1 MKTHIVRTAC
11 TLDCPDACTLDV
23 TVTDGIITD
32 IDAASTGEGNP
43 FTAGFIC
50 RKVQMSTKRIY
61 SPERI
66 MTPLIRT
73 GKKGEGEFR
82 SASWDEAL
90 NLVATRIETSIKDH
104 GVNSI
109 APYLYNSSSGI
120 VEGNGSTLELF
131 ARLGSPEIEH
141 TICAFTYGR
150 AWQLVFPGLS
160 SADPQSIPQAKLLII
175 WGANSIASNSHLP
188 PLVNE
193 CKANGGTVIVVDPRV
208 TGIADRADLHVPLLP
223 GTDAVFA
230 MAIAAE
236 LERRGKLN
244 STFIRDH
251 VSGSEE
257 FLAVCREWTLDDAAD
272 ECGID
277 VSILRQ
283 CVDLIGATTPAML
296 RMGWGVE
303 RNING
308 GSSMLAIFSLWAIAG
323 HFGVEG
329 SGVLGS
335 TSRVS
340 SAQIDAL
347 LPDVVGNRS
356 VVNMNHVGR
365 WLNSDDAPTVL
376 FIQGANPAVTA
387 NDQQRMLLGLA
398 NESVFTVVHEQVM
411 TDTAR
416 FADVVLPATTQF
428 EVDDVA
434 GSYGSFVLQRVNMAI
449 PPIGE
454 SRSNDWVGRELA
466 TRLGIHISTPR
477 IENIDIAQ
485 TTVLLT
491 PVNSVQ
497 FRDMFPA
504 GLKAQLF
511 SPDSELPL
519 PSPMTGRGSTGLY
532 LRLLTSATARTV
544 NSMFAEY
551 DPPTA
556 AVSVH
561 PIDATERG
569 LTDGDTV
576 VVSNSL
582 GTVTLPVSFDARM
595 RVGVC
600 EIPKGLWM
608 RHVANGMVSN
618 ALISDGV
625 NDLGGGA
632 CFNEALVLIEK
643 ATFNE

>member
-1 MKTHIVRTAC
+1 V
-11 TLDCPDACTLDV
+11 
-23 TVTDGIITD
+23 ITD
-32 IDAASTGEGNP
+32 IDAAIGDDVNP
-43 FTAGFIC
+43 ITSGFIC

-61 SPERI
+61 SAERI
-66 MTPLIRT
+66 ATPLIRT
-73 GKKGEGEFR
+73 GNKGSGEFR
-82 SASWDEAL
+82 PATWDEAL
-90 NLVATRIETSIKDH
+90 DLIASRIATGIAAR

-120 VEGNGSTLELF
+120 IEGSGSTLELF
-131 ARLGSPEIEH
+131 ARLGAPEIEH

-150 AWQLVFPGLS
+150 AWNQVFPGLS
-160 SADPQSIPQAKLLII
+160 SADPLSIPKSKLLII
-175 WGANSIASNSHLP
+175 WGANSTASNSHLP

-193 CKANGGTVIVVDPRV
+193 CKANGGTVIVIDPRV
-208 TGIADRADLHVPLLP
+208 TGIADRADLHVALLP

-236 LERRGKLN
+236 LERTDRLN
-244 STFIRDH
+244 SAFIRDH

-257 FLAVCREWTLDDAAD
+257 FLSACRGWTLDDAAD

-277 VSILRQ
+277 ASVLRQ
-283 CVDLIGATTPAML
+283 CVDLIGASGPAML

-303 RNING
+303 RNVNG
-308 GSSMLAIFSLWAIAG
+308 GSSMLAIFSMWAVAG

-335 TSRVS
+335 TSRS
-340 SAQIDAL
+340 TTARIDAL
-347 LPDVVGNRS
+347 LPDVHGVRAA
-356 VVNMNHVGR
+356 VNMNHVGR
-365 WLNSDDAPTVL
+365 WLNSDEPPSVL
-376 FIQGANPAVTA
+376 LIQGANPAVTA
-387 NDQQRMLLGLA
+387 NDQQVMLSGLA
-398 NESVFTVVHEQVM
+398 NEAVFTVVHDQVM

-428 EVDDVA
+428 EVNDIA
-434 GSYGSFVLQRVNMAI
+434 GSYGSFVLQRVNKVI
-449 PPIGE
+449 EPVGE
-454 SRSNDWVGRELA
+454 SRSNDWLGRELA
-466 TRLGIHISTPR
+466 ARLDVQISTPKAED
-477 IENIDIAQ
+477 IEVRQNH
-485 TTVLLT
+485 VVLT
-491 PVNSVQ
+491 PQNSVQ
-497 FRDMFPA
+497 FRDAFPD

-519 PSPMTGRGSTGLY
+519 PSPMIGRGSTGFF

-551 DPPTA
+551 DPPLA

-561 PIDATERG
+561 PIDATERN
-569 LTDGDTV
+569 LTDGDMV

-582 GTVTLPVSFDARM
+582 GTVTLPISVDARM

-643 ATFNE
+643 VASNE

>member
-1 MKTHIVRTAC
+1 MKSNVIRTVC

-23 TVTDGIITD
+23 TVTDGVITD
-32 IDAASTGEGNP
+32 IDAAKDGDINP

-66 MTPLIRT
+66 ATPLIRT
-73 GKKGEGEFR
+73 GTKGDGEFR
-82 SASWDEAL
+82 TASWDEAL
-90 NLVATRIETSIKDH
+90 GLITAQIKEGIAAR

-120 VEGNGSTLELF
+120 IEGSGSTVELF
-131 ARLGSPEIEH
+131 ARLGAPEIEH

-150 AWQLVFPGLS
+150 AWQQVFPGLS
-160 SADPQSIPQAKLLII
+160 SADPQSIPKAKLLII
-175 WGANSIASNSHLP
+175 WGANSTASNSHLP

-244 STFIRDH
+244 STFIRNH

-257 FLAVCREWTLDDAAD
+257 FLAVSREWTLDDAAD
-272 ECGID
+272 ECGVD
-277 VSILRQ
+277 VSVFNE
-283 CVDLIGATTPAML
+283 CVDLISTSSPAIL

-303 RNING
+303 RNVNG
-308 GSSMLAIFSLWAIAG
+308 GSSMLAIFSMWAVAG
-323 HFGVEG
+323 HFGIEG
-329 SGVLGS
+329 SGILGS

-340 SAQIDAL
+340 SARIDAL
-347 LPDVVGNRS
+347 LPEIQDARS

-365 WLNSDDAPTVL
+365 WLNSDDAPSVL
-376 FIQGANPAVTA
+376 LIQGANPAVTA
-387 NDQQRMLLGLA
+387 NDQQLMLSGLA
-398 NESVFTVVHEQVM
+398 NEAVFTVVHDQVM

-416 FADVVLPATTQF
+416 YADVVLPATTQF
-428 EVDDVA
+428 EVDDFA
-434 GSYGSFVLQRVNMAI
+434 GSYGSFALQRVNKVI
-449 PPIGE
+449 DPVGE
-454 SRSNDWVGRELA
+454 SRSNDWLGRELA
-466 TRLGIHISTPR
+466 ARLGVQI
-477 IENIDIAQ
+477 
-485 TTVLLT
+485 TTVRAEDIDVAQNTVILN
-491 PVNSVQ
+491 PQNSVQ
-497 FRDMFPA
+497 FRDVFPN

-511 SPDSELPL
+511 SPESELPL
-519 PSPMTGRGSTGLY
+519 PSPMTGRGSTGLF

-569 LTDGDTV
+569 LKDGDTV

-582 GTVTLPVSFDARM
+582 GAVTLPVSIDARM

-643 ATFNE
+643 AASQ

>member
-1 MKTHIVRTAC
+1 MSINVVRTAC

-23 TVTDGIITD
+23 TVTDGVITD
-32 IDAASTGEGNP
+32 IDAAKDGDVNP
-43 FTAGFIC
+43 FTTGFIC

-66 MTPLIRT
+66 TTPLIRT
-73 GKKGEGEFR
+73 GEKGVGEFR
-82 SASWDEAL
+82 TATWDEAL
-90 NLVATRIETSIKDH
+90 DLIASRITGGITAR

-120 VEGNGSTLELF
+120 LEGNGSTLELF
-131 ARLGSPEIEH
+131 ARLGAPEIEH

-150 AWQLVFPGLS
+150 AWEQVFPGLS
-160 SADPQSIPQAKLLII
+160 SANPQSIPKAKLLIV
-175 WGANSIASNSHLP
+175 WGANSTASNSHLP
-188 PLVNE
+188 PLINE
-193 CKANGGTVIVVDPRV
+193 CKANGGTVVVIDPRV

-257 FLAVCREWTLDDAAD
+257 FLTVCRGWTLDDAAD

-277 VSILRQ
+277 VSLFTE
-283 CVDLIGATTPAML
+283 CVDLISSSTPAML

-308 GSSMLAIFSLWAIAG
+308 GSSMLAIFSMWALTG
-323 HFGVEG
+323 HFTVEG

-335 TSRVS
+335 TSRAS
-340 SAQIDAL
+340 SAYVDAL
-347 LPDVVGNRS
+347 LPEVNGSRA

-365 WLNSDDAPTVL
+365 WLNSDDAPSVL
-376 FIQGANPAVTA
+376 FVQGANPAVTA
-387 NDQQRMLLGLA
+387 NDQQRMLSGLA
-398 NESVFTVVHEQVM
+398 NEAVFTVVHDQVM
-411 TDTAR
+411 TDTAKY
-416 FADVVLPATTQF
+416 ADVVLPATTQF
-428 EVDDVA
+428 EVDDLA
-434 GSYGSFVLQRVNMAI
+434 GSYGSFVLQRVNRVI
-449 PPIGE
+449 DPVGE

-466 TRLGIHISTPR
+466 ARLGVHISTLR
-477 IENIDIAQ
+477 AADVEAMQ
-485 TTVLLT
+485 TTVVLA
-491 PVNSVQ
+491 PHNSVQ
-497 FRDMFPA
+497 FRDVFPD
-504 GLKAQLF
+504 GMKARLF

-519 PSPMTGRGSTGLY
+519 PSPMTGRGSTGLF

-556 AVSVH
+556 VVSVH
-561 PIDATERG
+561 PIDAKERG
-569 LTDGDTV
+569 LVDGDNV
-576 VVSNSL
+576 VVSNAL
-582 GTVTLPVSFDARM
+582 GQVRLPIKVDARM

-608 RHVANGMVSN
+608 RHVDGGMVSN

-643 ATFNE
+643 VVSNV

>member
-1 MKTHIVRTAC
+1 MKSHVVRTAC

-23 TVTDGIITD
+23 TVTDGVITD
-32 IDAASTGEGNP
+32 IDAAIEGDINP
-43 FTAGFIC
+43 FTSGFIC

-66 MTPLIRT
+66 ATPLIRT
-73 GKKGEGEFR
+73 GRKGDGAFR
-82 SASWDEAL
+82 AASWDEAL
-90 NLVATRIETSIKDH
+90 DLIALRIREGIAAR

-120 VEGNGSTLELF
+120 IEGSGSTLELF
-131 ARLGSPEIEH
+131 SRLGAPEIEH

-150 AWQLVFPGLS
+150 AWQQVFPGLS
-160 SADPQSIPQAKLLII
+160 SADPQSIPKAKLLII
-175 WGANSIASNSHLP
+175 WGANSTASNSHLP

-193 CKANGGTVIVVDPRV
+193 CKANGGTVIVVDPRL

-244 STFIRDH
+244 SAFIRDH

-257 FLAVCREWTLDDAAD
+257 FLAGCREWTLDDAAD

-277 VSILRQ
+277 VSVFNE
-283 CVDLIGATTPAML
+283 CVDLIGTSPPAML

-308 GSSMLAIFSLWAIAG
+308 GSSMLAIFSMWAVAG
-323 HFGVEG
+323 HFGMEG
-329 SGVLGS
+329 SGILGS

-340 SAQIDAL
+340 SARIEAL
-347 LPDVVGNRS
+347 LPEIQDARS

-365 WLNSDDAPTVL
+365 WLISDDAPSVL
-376 FIQGANPAVTA
+376 LVQGANPAVTA
-387 NDQQRMLLGLA
+387 NDQQLMLSGLA
-398 NESVFTVVHEQVM
+398 NEAVFTVVHDQVM

-416 FADVVLPATTQF
+416 YADVVLPATTQF
-428 EVDDVA
+428 EVDDFA
-434 GSYGSFVLQRVNMAI
+434 GSYGAFSLQRVNKVI
-449 PPIGE
+449 DPVGE
-454 SRSNDWVGRELA
+454 SRSNDWLGRELA
-466 TRLGIHISTPR
+466 GRLDVQITTPR
-477 IENIDIAQ
+477 AEDIEVTQN
-485 TTVLLT
+485 TVILN
-491 PVNSVQ
+491 PQNSVQ
-497 FRDMFPA
+497 FRDAFPD
-504 GLKAQLF
+504 GMKALLF

-519 PSPMTGRGSTGLY
+519 PSPMTGRGSTGLF

-569 LTDGDTV
+569 LADGEIV

-582 GTVTLPVSFDARM
+582 GAVTLPVSVDARM

-643 ATFNE
+643 AASQ

>member
-1 MKTHIVRTAC
+1 MKSHVVRTAC

-23 TVTDGIITD
+23 TVTDGVITD
-32 IDAASTGEGNP
+32 IDAAKDGDVNP
-43 FTAGFIC
+43 FTSGFIC

-66 MTPLIRT
+66 ATPLIRT
-73 GKKGEGEFR
+73 GIKGAGEFR

-90 NLVATRIETSIKDH
+90 DLVASRIKEGIAARDA
-104 GVNSI
+104 NSI

-120 VEGNGSTLELF
+120 IEGSGSTLELF
-131 ARLGSPEIEH
+131 ARLGAPEIEH

-150 AWQLVFPGLS
+150 AWQRVFPGLS
-160 SADPQSIPQAKLLII
+160 SADPQSIPKAKLLII
-175 WGANSIASNSHLP
+175 WGANSTASNSHLP

-251 VSGSEE
+251 VSGAEE

-277 VSILRQ
+277 VSVLNE
-283 CVDLIGATTPAML
+283 CVDLISTSAPAML

-308 GSSMLAIFSLWAIAG
+308 GSSMLAIFSMWAVAG
-323 HFGVEG
+323 HFGIEG
-329 SGVLGS
+329 SGILGS

-340 SAQIDAL
+340 SARIDAL
-347 LPDVVGNRS
+347 LPEIQEARS

-365 WLNSDDAPTVL
+365 WLNSDDAPSVL
-376 FIQGANPAVTA
+376 LVQGANPAVTA
-387 NDQQRMLLGLA
+387 NDQQLMLAGLA
-398 NESVFTVVHEQVM
+398 NEAVFTVVHDQVM

-428 EVDDVA
+428 EVDDFA
-434 GSYGSFVLQRVNMAI
+434 GSYGSFALQRVNKVI
-449 PPIGE
+449 DPVGE
-454 SRSNDWVGRELA
+454 SRSNDCLGRELA
-466 TRLGIHISTPR
+466 ARLEVQITTPR
-477 IENIDIAQ
+477 AEDIEVTQN
-485 TTVLLT
+485 TVILN
-491 PVNSVQ
+491 PQNSVQ
-497 FRDMFPA
+497 FRDAFPD
-504 GLKAQLF
+504 GMKALLF

-519 PSPMTGRGSTGLY
+519 PSPMTGRGSTGLF

-569 LTDGDTV
+569 LADGEIV

-582 GTVTLPVSFDARM
+582 GAVTLPVSVDARM

-643 ATFNE
+643 AASQ

>member
-1 MKTHIVRTAC
+1 MKSNVIRTVC

-23 TVTDGIITD
+23 TVTDGVITD
-32 IDAASTGEGNP
+32 IDAAKDGDINP

-66 MTPLIRT
+66 ATPLIRT
-73 GKKGEGEFR
+73 GKKGDGEFR
-82 SASWDEAL
+82 AASWDEAL
-90 NLVATRIETSIKDH
+90 DLIASRIKQGITAR
-104 GVNSI
+104 GANSI

-131 ARLGSPEIEH
+131 ARLGAPEIEH

-150 AWQLVFPGLS
+150 AWQQIFPALS
-160 SADPQSIPQAKLLII
+160 SSDPQSIPKAKLLII
-175 WGANSIASNSHLP
+175 WGANSTASNSHLP

-193 CKANGGTVIVVDPRV
+193 CKANGGTVIVVDPRL

-244 STFIRDH
+244 STFIRDR

-277 VSILRQ
+277 VSVLTE
-283 CVDLIGATTPAML
+283 CVDLISASSPAML

-303 RNING
+303 RNVNG
-308 GSSMLAIFSLWAIAG
+308 GSSMLAIFSMWAVAG

-329 SGVLGS
+329 SGILGS

-340 SAQIDAL
+340 SARIDAV
-347 LPDVVGNRS
+347 LPEVQSARS

-365 WLNSDDAPTVL
+365 WLNSEHAPSVL

-387 NDQQRMLLGLA
+387 NDQQLMLSGLA
-398 NESVFTVVHEQVM
+398 NVEVFTVVHDQVM

-416 FADVVLPATTQF
+416 YADVVLPATTQF
-428 EVDDVA
+428 EVDDFA
-434 GSYGSFVLQRVNMAI
+434 GSYGSFALQRVNKVI
-449 PPIGE
+449 EPLGE
-454 SRSNDWVGRELA
+454 SRSNDWLGRELA
-466 TRLGIHISTPR
+466 VRLDVHITTPR
-477 IENIDIAQ
+477 AEDIEVLQN
-485 TTVLLT
+485 TVILT
-491 PVNSVQ
+491 PQNSVQ
-497 FRDMFPA
+497 FRDVFPD
-504 GLKAQLF
+504 GMKAQLF

-519 PSPMTGRGSTGLY
+519 PSPVTGRGSTGLF
-532 LRLLTSATARTV
+532 LRLLTSATAKTV

-582 GTVTLPVSFDARM
+582 GAVTLPVSVDARM

-608 RHVANGMVSN
+608 RHVDNGMVSN

-643 ATFNE
+643 AASNE

>member
-1 MKTHIVRTAC
+1 MKSHVVRTAC

-23 TVTDGIITD
+23 TVTDGVITD
-32 IDAASTGEGNP
+32 IDAAKDEDINP

-61 SPERI
+61 SSERI
-66 MTPLIRT
+66 ATPLIRT
-73 GKKGEGEFR
+73 GKKGDGVFR

-90 NLVATRIETSIKDH
+90 DLIASRIKGGIAAR

-109 APYLYNSSSGI
+109 APYLYNSSSGML
-120 VEGNGSTLELF
+120 EGNGSTFELF
-131 ARLGSPEIEH
+131 ARLGAPEIEH

-150 AWQLVFPGLS
+150 AWEQVFPGLS
-160 SADPQSIPQAKLLII
+160 SADPQSIPKAKLLII
-175 WGANSIASNSHLP
+175 WGANSTTSNSHLP
-188 PLVNE
+188 PLINE
-193 CKANGGTVIVVDPRV
+193 CKANGGTVIVIDPRV

-236 LERRGKLN
+236 LERRGKLD
-244 STFIRDH
+244 SAFIRDH

-257 FLAVCREWTLDDAAD
+257 YLALCRVWTLDEAAD

-277 VSILRQ
+277 VSVFQ
-283 CVDLIGATTPAML
+283 ECVDLISTSSPAML
-296 RMGWGVE
+296 RIGWGVE
-303 RNING
+303 RNVNG
-308 GSSMLAIFSLWAIAG
+308 GSGMLAVFSLWALAG
-323 HFGVEG
+323 HFEVEG

-335 TSRVS
+335 TSRATS
-340 SAQIDAL
+340 GRINAL
-347 LPDVVGNRS
+347 LPVVPVAR
-356 VVNMNHVGR
+356 VAVNMNHVGR

-387 NDQQRMLLGLA
+387 NDQQRMLSGLA
-398 NESVFTVVHEQVM
+398 NAEVFTVVHDQVM
-411 TDTAR
+411 TDTAKY
-416 FADVVLPATTQF
+416 ADVVLPATTQF
-428 EVDDVA
+428 EIDDIA
-434 GSYGSFVLQRVNMAI
+434 ASYGSFSLQRVNKVI
-449 PPIGE
+449 EPVGE
-454 SRSNDWVGRELA
+454 SRSNDWLGRELA
-466 TRLGIHISTPR
+466 ARLDVHIATPR
-477 IENIDIAQ
+477 AEDIEAEQNTI
-485 TTVLLT
+485 VLT
-491 PVNSVQ
+491 PQNSVQ
-497 FRDMFPA
+497 FRDVFPV
-504 GLKAQLF
+504 GMKAQLF

-569 LTDGDTV
+569 LIDGETV

-582 GTVTLPVSFDARM
+582 GAVTLPVSVDLRM

-608 RHVANGMVSN
+608 RHIVNGMVSN

-643 ATFNE
+643 VASNE

>member
-1 MKTHIVRTAC
+1 MISHVVRTAC

-23 TVTDGIITD
+23 TVTDGVITD
-32 IDAASTGEGNP
+32 IDAAKDGEINP

-61 SPERI
+61 SPDRI
-66 MTPLIRT
+66 STPLIRT
-73 GKKGEGEFR
+73 GKKGAGEFR
-82 SASWDEAL
+82 IATWDEAL
-90 NLVATRIETSIKDH
+90 GLVASRITGGIAER

-120 VEGNGSTLELF
+120 LESSGSTLELF
-131 ARLGSPEIEH
+131 ARLGAPEIEH

-150 AWQLVFPGLS
+150 AWDQVFPGLS
-160 SADPQSIPQAKLLII
+160 SADPQSIPKAKLLII
-175 WGANSIASNSHLP
+175 WGANSTASNSHLP

-251 VSGSEE
+251 VSGAEE
-257 FLAVCREWTLDDAAD
+257 FLAICREWTLDDAAD

-277 VSILRQ
+277 VSVFQ
-283 CVDLIGATTPAML
+283 ECVNLISNSSPAML

-303 RNING
+303 RNVNG
-308 GSSMLAIFSLWAIAG
+308 GSSLLAIFSMWAVTG
-323 HFGVEG
+323 HFGIEG
-329 SGVLGS
+329 SGILGS

-340 SAQIDAL
+340 SARIDAL
-347 LPDVVGNRS
+347 LPEIQDARS
-356 VVNMNHVGR
+356 VVNMNYVGR
-365 WLNSDDAPTVL
+365 WLNSDDAPSVL
-376 FIQGANPAVTA
+376 LIQGANPAVTA
-387 NDQQRMLLGLA
+387 NDQQLMLAGLV
-398 NESVFTVVHEQVM
+398 NEAVFTVVHDQVM

-416 FADVVLPATTQF
+416 YADVVLPATTQF
-428 EVDDVA
+428 EVDDFA
-434 GSYGSFVLQRVNMAI
+434 GSYGSFSLQRVNKVI
-449 PPIGE
+449 DPVGE
-454 SRSNDWVGRELA
+454 SRSNDWLGRELA
-466 TRLGIHISTPR
+466 ARLEVQITTPR
-477 IENIDIAQ
+477 AVDIEVTQNNVILNPQ
-485 TTVLLT
+485 
-491 PVNSVQ
+491 NSVQ
-497 FRDMFPA
+497 FRDVFPE
-504 GLKAQLF
+504 GKKALLF

-519 PSPMTGRGSTGLY
+519 PSPMTGRGSTGLF
-532 LRLLTSATARTV
+532 LRLLTSATAKTV

-582 GTVTLPVSFDARM
+582 GAVTLPVSVDARM

-643 ATFNE
+643 AAPNE

>member
-1 MKTHIVRTAC
+1 MSFKVVRTAC

-23 TVTDGIITD
+23 TVTDGVITD
-32 IDAASTGEGNP
+32 IDAASTDDVNP
-43 FTAGFIC
+43 ITAGFIC

-66 MTPLIRT
+66 ATPLIRT
-73 GKKGEGEFR
+73 GKKGSGEFR
-82 SASWDEAL
+82 PATWDEAL
-90 NLVATRIETSIKDH
+90 DLIASRITRGIADR

-120 VEGNGSTLELF
+120 IEGNGSTFELF
-131 ARLGSPEIEH
+131 ARLGAPEIEH

-150 AWQLVFPGLS
+150 AWDQVFPGLS
-160 SADPQSIPQAKLLII
+160 SADPLSIPKSKLLVI
-175 WGANSIASNSHLP
+175 WGANSTASNSHLP

-193 CKANGGTVIVVDPRV
+193 CKANGGTVIVIDPRV

-244 STFIRDH
+244 SAFIRDH

-257 FLAVCREWTLDDAAD
+257 FLAACREWTLDDAAD
-272 ECGID
+272 ECGVD
-277 VSILRQ
+277 VSVFHE
-283 CVDLIGATTPAML
+283 CVDLFSSSSPAML

-303 RNING
+303 RNVNG
-308 GSSMLAIFSLWAIAG
+308 GSSMLAIFSMWAVTG
-323 HFGVEG
+323 HFGTEG

-335 TSRVS
+335 TPQSTTAR
-340 SAQIDAL
+340 IDVL
-347 LPDVVGNRS
+347 LPDVHGVRAA
-356 VVNMNHVGR
+356 VNMNHVGR
-365 WLNSDDAPTVL
+365 WLNSDEPPSVL
-376 FIQGANPAVTA
+376 FVQGANPAVTA
-387 NDQQRMLLGLA
+387 NDQQRMLSGLS
-398 NESVFTVVHEQVM
+398 NEDVFTVVHDQVM

-416 FADVVLPATTQF
+416 YADVVLPATTQF
-428 EVDDVA
+428 EVDDFV
-434 GSYGSFVLQRVNMAI
+434 GSYGSFVLQRVNKVI
-449 PPIGE
+449 EPVGE
-454 SRSNDWVGRELA
+454 SRSNDWLGRELA
-466 TRLGIHISTPR
+466 TRFDVQISTPKAK
-477 IENIDIAQ
+477 DIQAAQ
-485 TTVLLT
+485 SLVVLT
-491 PVNSVQ
+491 PQNSVQ
-497 FRDMFPA
+497 FRDVFPD

-519 PSPMTGRGSTGLY
+519 PSPMTGRGSTGLF

-569 LTDGDTV
+569 LTDGETV
-576 VVSNSL
+576 TVSNSL
-582 GTVTLPVSFDARM
+582 GSVTIPVSVDSRM

-608 RHVANGMVSN
+608 RHVPNGMVSN

-643 ATFNE
+643 VVSNE

>member
-1 MKTHIVRTAC
+1 MSSQVVRTAC

-23 TVTDGIITD
+23 TVTDGVITD
-32 IDAASTGEGNP
+32 IDAAIGDDVNP
-43 FTAGFIC
+43 ITSGFIC

-61 SPERI
+61 SAERI
-66 MTPLIRT
+66 ATPLIRT
-73 GKKGEGEFR
+73 GNKGSGEFR
-82 SASWDEAL
+82 PATWDEAL
-90 NLVATRIETSIKDH
+90 DLIASRIATGISDR

-120 VEGNGSTLELF
+120 IEGSGSTLELF
-131 ARLGSPEIEH
+131 ARLGAPEIEH

-150 AWQLVFPGLS
+150 AWNQVFPGLS
-160 SADPQSIPQAKLLII
+160 SADPLSIPKSKLLII
-175 WGANSIASNSHLP
+175 WGANSTASNSHLP

-193 CKANGGTVIVVDPRV
+193 CKANGGTVIVIDPRV
-208 TGIADRADLHVPLLP
+208 TGIADRADLHVALLP

-236 LERRGKLN
+236 LERTDRLN
-244 STFIRDH
+244 SAFIRDH

-257 FLAVCREWTLDDAAD
+257 FLSACRGWTLDDAAD

-277 VSILRQ
+277 ASVLRQ
-283 CVDLIGATTPAML
+283 CVDLIGASGPAML

-303 RNING
+303 RNVNG
-308 GSSMLAIFSLWAIAG
+308 GSSMLAIFSMWAVAG

-335 TSRVS
+335 TSRS
-340 SAQIDAL
+340 TTARIDAL
-347 LPDVVGNRS
+347 LPDVHGVRAA
-356 VVNMNHVGR
+356 VNMNHVGR
-365 WLNSDDAPTVL
+365 WLNSDEPPSVL
-376 FIQGANPAVTA
+376 LIQGANPAVTA
-387 NDQQRMLLGLA
+387 NDQQVMLSGLA
-398 NESVFTVVHEQVM
+398 NEAVFTVVHDQVM

-428 EVDDVA
+428 EVNDIA
-434 GSYGSFVLQRVNMAI
+434 GSYGSFVLQRVNKVI
-449 PPIGE
+449 EPVGE
-454 SRSNDWVGRELA
+454 SRSNDWLGRELA
-466 TRLGIHISTPR
+466 ARLDVQISTPKAED
-477 IENIDIAQ
+477 IEVRQNH
-485 TTVLLT
+485 VVLT
-491 PVNSVQ
+491 PQNSVQ
-497 FRDMFPA
+497 FRDAFPD

-519 PSPMTGRGSTGLY
+519 PSPMIGRGSTGFF

-551 DPPTA
+551 DPPLA

-561 PIDATERG
+561 PIDATERN
-569 LTDGDTV
+569 LTDGDMV

-582 GTVTLPVSFDARM
+582 GTVTLPISVDARM

-608 RHVANGMVSN
+608 RHVPNGMVSN

-643 ATFNE
+643 AATNE

>member
-1 MKTHIVRTAC
+1 MKSQVVRTAC

-23 TVTDGIITD
+23 TVTDGVITD
-32 IDAASTGEGNP
+32 IDAAKDGDINP
-43 FTAGFIC
+43 LTAGFIC

-66 MTPLIRT
+66 ATPLIRT
-73 GKKGEGEFR
+73 GIKGAGEFR

-90 NLVATRIETSIKDH
+90 DLVASRIKEGIAVR
-104 GVNSI
+104 GANSI

-120 VEGNGSTLELF
+120 IEGSGSTLELF
-131 ARLGSPEIEH
+131 ARLGAPEIEH

-150 AWQLVFPGLS
+150 AWQQVFPGLS
-160 SADPQSIPQAKLLII
+160 SADPQSIPKAKLLII
-175 WGANSIASNSHLP
+175 WGANSTASNSHLP

-251 VSGSEE
+251 VSGAEE

-277 VSILRQ
+277 VSVLNE
-283 CVDLIGATTPAML
+283 CVDLISTSAPAML

-308 GSSMLAIFSLWAIAG
+308 GSSMLAIFSMWAVAG
-323 HFGVEG
+323 HFGIVG
-329 SGVLGS
+329 SGILGS

-340 SAQIDAL
+340 SARIDAL
-347 LPDVVGNRS
+347 LPEIQEARS

-365 WLNSDDAPTVL
+365 WLISDNAPSVL
-376 FIQGANPAVTA
+376 LVQGANPAVTA
-387 NDQQRMLLGLA
+387 NDQQLMLAGLA
-398 NESVFTVVHEQVM
+398 NEAVFTVVHDQVM

-428 EVDDVA
+428 EVDDFA
-434 GSYGSFVLQRVNMAI
+434 GSYGAFSLQRVNKVI
-449 PPIGE
+449 DPVGE
-454 SRSNDWVGRELA
+454 SRSNDWLGREIA
-466 TRLGIHISTPR
+466 ARLEVQITTPR
-477 IENIDIAQ
+477 AEDIEETQN
-485 TTVLLT
+485 TVILN
-491 PVNSVQ
+491 PQNSVQ
-497 FRDMFPA
+497 FRDAFPD
-504 GLKAQLF
+504 GMKAQLF
-511 SPDSELPL
+511 SPESELAL
-519 PSPMTGRGSTGLY
+519 PSPMTGRGSTGLF
-532 LRLLTSATARTV
+532 LRLLTSATAKTV

-569 LTDGDTV
+569 LADGDIV

-582 GTVTLPVSFDARM
+582 GAVTLPVSVDARM

-643 ATFNE
+643 AASQ

>member
-1 MKTHIVRTAC
+1 MNSHVVRTAC
-11 TLDCPDACTLDV
+11 TLDCPDGCTLDV
-23 TVTDGIITD
+23 TVTDGVITD
-32 IDAASTGEGNP
+32 IDAANDGDINP
-43 FTAGFIC
+43 FTSGFIC
-50 RKVQMSTKRIY
+50 RKVQMSTKRIH
-61 SPERI
+61 SPDRI
-66 MTPLIRT
+66 STPLIRT
-73 GKKGEGEFR
+73 GKKGAGEFR
-82 SASWDEAL
+82 TATWDEAL
-90 NLVATRIETSIKDH
+90 DLIASRIKDGIVER

-120 VEGNGSTLELF
+120 VESSGSTLELF
-131 ARLGSPEIEH
+131 ARLGAPEIEH
-141 TICAFTYGR
+141 TICAYTYGR
-150 AWQLVFPGLS
+150 AWQQVFPGLS
-160 SADPQSIPQAKLLII
+160 SADPHSIPKAKLLII
-175 WGANSIASNSHLP
+175 WGANSTASNSHLP

-193 CKANGGTVIVVDPRV
+193 CKANGGTVIIIDPRV

-230 MAIAAE
+230 MAIAAD

-244 STFIRDH
+244 SAFIRNH

-272 ECGID
+272 ECGVD
-277 VSILRQ
+277 VAVFQ
-283 CVDLIGATTPAML
+283 ECVDLISDSSPAML

-303 RNING
+303 RNANG
-308 GSSMLAIFSLWAIAG
+308 GSSMLAVFSMWAVAG
-323 HFGVEG
+323 HFGIEG
-329 SGVLGS
+329 SGILGS
-335 TSRVS
+335 TSRIS
-340 SAQIDAL
+340 SARIDAL
-347 LPDVVGNRS
+347 MPEVQVARS

-365 WLNSDDAPTVL
+365 WLNSDDAPSVL
-376 FIQGANPAVTA
+376 IVQGANPAVTA
-387 NDQQRMLLGLA
+387 NNQQLMLSGLA
-398 NESVFTVVHEQVM
+398 NEDVFTVVHDQVM

-416 FADVVLPATTQF
+416 YADVVLPATTQF
-428 EVDDVA
+428 EVDDFA
-434 GSYGSFVLQRVNMAI
+434 GSYGSFSLQRVNKVI
-449 PPIGE
+449 DPVGE
-454 SRSNDWVGRELA
+454 SRSNDWLGRELA
-466 TRLGIHISTPR
+466 ARLGVVISTPR
-477 IENIDIAQ
+477 AVDIEVAQ
-485 TTVLLT
+485 DTVILN
-491 PVNSVQ
+491 PQNSVQ
-497 FRDMFPA
+497 FRDAFPI

-519 PSPMTGRGSTGLY
+519 PSPMTGRGSTGLF

-569 LTDGDTV
+569 LTDGDLVT
-576 VVSNSL
+576 VSNSL
-582 GTVTLPVSFDARM
+582 GAVTLTVSVDARM

-643 ATFNE
+643 AASQ

>member
-1 MKTHIVRTAC
+1 M
-11 TLDCPDACTLDV
+11 
-23 TVTDGIITD
+23 
-32 IDAASTGEGNP
+32 
-43 FTAGFIC
+43 
-50 RKVQMSTKRIY
+50 
-61 SPERI
+61 
-66 MTPLIRT
+66 
-73 GKKGEGEFR
+73 
-82 SASWDEAL
+82 
-90 NLVATRIETSIKDH
+90 
-104 GVNSI
+104 
-109 APYLYNSSSGI
+109 
-120 VEGNGSTLELF
+120 ELF
-131 ARLGSPEIEH
+131 ARLGAPEIEH

-150 AWQLVFPGLS
+150 AWEQVFPGLS
-160 SADPQSIPQAKLLII
+160 SADPQSIPKAKLLII
-175 WGANSIASNSHLP
+175 WGANSTASNSHLP

-193 CKANGGTVIVVDPRV
+193 CKANGGTVIVIDPRV

-244 STFIRDH
+244 SAFIRDH

-277 VSILRQ
+277 VSVFNE
-283 CVDLIGATTPAML
+283 CADLIGASDPAML

-303 RNING
+303 RNVNG
-308 GSSMLAIFSLWAIAG
+308 GSSMLAIFSMWAVAG
-323 HFGVEG
+323 HFGIEG
-329 SGVLGS
+329 SGILGS

-340 SAQIDAL
+340 SARIEAL
-347 LPDVVGNRS
+347 LPEVQDARS

-365 WLNSDDAPTVL
+365 WLNSHDAPSVL
-376 FIQGANPAVTA
+376 LIQGANPAVTA
-387 NDQQRMLLGLA
+387 NDQQLMLSGLA
-398 NESVFTVVHEQVM
+398 NEDVFTVVHDQVM

-428 EVDDVA
+428 EVDDFA
-434 GSYGSFVLQRVNMAI
+434 GSYGSFSLQRVNKVI
-449 PPIGE
+449 DPVGE
-454 SRSNDWVGRELA
+454 SCSNDWLGRELA
-466 TRLGIHISTPR
+466 ARLGVQISTPR
-477 IENIDIAQ
+477 AVDIEVAQ
-485 TTVLLT
+485 NTVILN
-491 PVNSVQ
+491 PQNSVQ
-497 FRDMFPA
+497 FRDAFPD

-519 PSPMTGRGSTGLY
+519 PSPMTGRGSTGLF

-569 LTDGDTV
+569 LTDGDVV

-582 GTVTLPVSFDARM
+582 GTVTLPVSVDTRM

-643 ATFNE
+643 AASNE

>member
-1 MKTHIVRTAC
+1 MKSQVVRTAC
-11 TLDCPDACTLDV
+11 TLDCPDACSLDV
-23 TVTDGIITD
+23 TVTDGVITD
-32 IDAASTGEGNP
+32 IDAAKDGDINP
-43 FTAGFIC
+43 LTAGFIC

-66 MTPLIRT
+66 ATPLIRT
-73 GKKGEGEFR
+73 GIKGAGEFR

-90 NLVATRIETSIKDH
+90 DLVASRIKEGIAAR
-104 GVNSI
+104 GANSI

-120 VEGNGSTLELF
+120 IEGSGSTLELF
-131 ARLGSPEIEH
+131 ARLGAPEIEH

-150 AWQLVFPGLS
+150 AWQQVFPGLS
-160 SADPQSIPQAKLLII
+160 SADPQSIPKAKLLFI
-175 WGANSIASNSHLP
+175 WGANSTASNSHLP

-251 VSGSEE
+251 VSGAEE

-277 VSILRQ
+277 VSVLNE
-283 CVDLIGATTPAML
+283 CVDLISDSSPAML
-296 RMGWGVE
+296 RIGWGVE
-303 RNING
+303 RNVNG
-308 GSSMLAIFSLWAIAG
+308 GSSLLAIFSMWAVAG
-323 HFGVEG
+323 HFGIEG
-329 SGVLGS
+329 SGILGS

-340 SAQIDAL
+340 SARIDAL
-347 LPDVVGNRS
+347 LPEIQDARS

-365 WLNSDDAPTVL
+365 WLNSDDAPSVL
-376 FIQGANPAVTA
+376 LVQGANPAVTA
-387 NDQQRMLLGLA
+387 NDQQLMLAGLA
-398 NESVFTVVHEQVM
+398 NEAVFTVVHDQVM

-416 FADVVLPATTQF
+416 YADVVLPGTTQF
-428 EVDDVA
+428 EVDDFA
-434 GSYGSFVLQRVNMAI
+434 GSYGSFALQRVNKVI
-449 PPIGE
+449 DPVGE

-466 TRLGIHISTPR
+466 ARLEVQITTPR
-477 IENIDIAQ
+477 AEDIEVTQN
-485 TTVLLT
+485 TVILN
-491 PVNSVQ
+491 PQNSVQ
-497 FRDMFPA
+497 FRDAFPD
-504 GLKAQLF
+504 GMKAQLF
-511 SPDSELPL
+511 SPESELPL
-519 PSPMTGRGSTGLY
+519 PSPMTGRGSTGLF
-532 LRLLTSATARTV
+532 LRLLTSATAKTV

-569 LTDGDTV
+569 LADGEIV

-582 GTVTLPVSFDARM
+582 GAVTLPVSVDARM

-643 ATFNE
+643 AASQ

>member
-1 MKTHIVRTAC
+1 MTINVVRTAC

-23 TVTDGIITD
+23 TVTDGVITD
-32 IDAASTGEGNP
+32 IDAANDGDVNP

-66 MTPLIRT
+66 TTPLIRT
-73 GKKGEGEFR
+73 GTKGAGEFR
-82 SASWDEAL
+82 AASWDEAL
-90 NLVATRIETSIKDH
+90 GLIAAQIKEGIAAR

-131 ARLGSPEIEH
+131 ARLGAPEIEH

-150 AWQLVFPGLS
+150 AWQQVFPGLS
-160 SADPQSIPQAKLLII
+160 SANPQSIPKAKLLII
-175 WGANSIASNSHLP
+175 WGANSTASNSHLP

-193 CKANGGTVIVVDPRV
+193 CKANGGKVIVIDPRV
-208 TGIADRADLHVPLLP
+208 TGIADRADLHVSLLP

-236 LERRGKLN
+236 LEHRGKLN
-244 STFIRDH
+244 SAFIRKY

-257 FLAVCREWTLDDAAD
+257 YLAVCREWTLNDAAD

-277 VSILRQ
+277 VSVFNE
-283 CVDLIGATTPAML
+283 CVDLISASSPAML
-296 RMGWGVE
+296 RIGWGVE
-303 RNING
+303 RNVNG
-308 GSSMLAIFSLWAIAG
+308 GSSMLAIFSMWAVAG
-323 HFGVEG
+323 HFGIEG
-329 SGVLGS
+329 SGILAS

-340 SAQIDAL
+340 SARIDAL
-347 LPDVVGNRS
+347 LPEIQDTRS

-365 WLNSDDAPTVL
+365 WLNSDDAPSVL
-376 FIQGANPAVTA
+376 LIQGANPAVTA
-387 NDQQRMLLGLA
+387 NDQQLMLAGLA
-398 NESVFTVVHEQVM
+398 NEAVFTVVHDQVM

-416 FADVVLPATTQF
+416 YADVVLPATTQF
-428 EVDDVA
+428 EVDDFA
-434 GSYGSFVLQRVNMAI
+434 GSYGSFSLQRVNKVI
-449 PPIGE
+449 EPVGE
-454 SRSNDWVGRELA
+454 SRSNDWLGRELA
-466 TRLGIHISTPR
+466 ARLDLQITTPR
-477 IENIDIAQ
+477 VEDIEVVQNIE
-485 TTVLLT
+485 LLT
-491 PVNSVQ
+491 PQNSVQ
-497 FRDMFPA
+497 FRDAFPN
-504 GLKAQLF
+504 GMKAQLF

-519 PSPMTGRGSTGLY
+519 PSPMTGRGSTGLF
-532 LRLLTSATARTV
+532 LRLLTSATAKTV

-582 GTVTLPVSFDARM
+582 GAVTLPVSVDARM

-643 ATFNE
+643 AASDE

>member
-1 MKTHIVRTAC
+1 MKSRVVRTAC

-23 TVTDGIITD
+23 TVTDGVITD
-32 IDAASTGEGNP
+32 IDAAKDGDVNP
-43 FTAGFIC
+43 FTSGFIC

-66 MTPLIRT
+66 ATPLIRT
-73 GKKGEGEFR
+73 GTKGDGEFR
-82 SASWDEAL
+82 RASWDEAL
-90 NLVATRIETSIKDH
+90 DLVASRIKEGIAAR

-131 ARLGSPEIEH
+131 ARLGAPEIEH

-150 AWQLVFPGLS
+150 AWQQVFPGLS
-160 SADPQSIPQAKLLII
+160 SADPQSIPKAKLLII
-175 WGANSIASNSHLP
+175 WGANSTASNSHLP

-193 CKANGGTVIVVDPRV
+193 CKANGGKVIVVDPRV

-236 LERRGKLN
+236 LERRGKL
-244 STFIRDH
+244 SSEFIRDH
-251 VSGSEE
+251 VGGSEE
-257 FLAVCREWTLDDAAD
+257 FLAVCREWSLNDAAD

-277 VSILRQ
+277 VSVFNE
-283 CVDLIGATTPAML
+283 CVDLINDSSPAML
-296 RMGWGVE
+296 RIGWGVE
-303 RNING
+303 RNVNG
-308 GSSMLAIFSLWAIAG
+308 GSSLLAIFSMWAVAG
-323 HFGVEG
+323 HFGIEG
-329 SGVLGS
+329 SGILGS

-340 SAQIDAL
+340 SARIDAL
-347 LPDVVGNRS
+347 LPEIQDARS

-365 WLNSDDAPTVL
+365 WLNSGDAPSVL
-376 FIQGANPAVTA
+376 LVQGANPAVTA
-387 NDQQRMLLGLA
+387 NDQQLMLAGLA
-398 NESVFTVVHEQVM
+398 NEAVFMVVHDQVM

-428 EVDDVA
+428 EVDDFA
-434 GSYGSFVLQRVNMAI
+434 GSYGSFALQRVNKVI
-449 PPIGE
+449 EPVGE
-454 SRSNDWVGRELA
+454 SRSNDWLGRELA
-466 TRLGIHISTPR
+466 ARLGVRITTPR
-477 IENIDIAQ
+477 AEDIEVTQN
-485 TTVLLT
+485 TVILN
-491 PVNSVQ
+491 PQNSVQ
-497 FRDMFPA
+497 FRDVFPN

-519 PSPMTGRGSTGLY
+519 PSPMTGRGSTGLF
-532 LRLLTSATARTV
+532 LRLLTSATAKTV

-561 PIDATERG
+561 PIDAAERG

-582 GTVTLPVSFDARM
+582 GAVTLPVSVDARM

-643 ATFNE
+643 AAPNE

>member
-1 MKTHIVRTAC
+1 V
-11 TLDCPDACTLDV
+11 
-23 TVTDGIITD
+23 ITD
-32 IDAASTGEGNP
+32 IDAAIGDDVNP
-43 FTAGFIC
+43 ITSGFIC

-61 SPERI
+61 SAERI
-66 MTPLIRT
+66 ATPLIRT
-73 GKKGEGEFR
+73 GNKGSGEFR
-82 SASWDEAL
+82 PATWDEAL
-90 NLVATRIETSIKDH
+90 DLIASRIATGIAAR

-120 VEGNGSTLELF
+120 IEGSGSTLELF
-131 ARLGSPEIEH
+131 ARLGAPEIEH

-150 AWQLVFPGLS
+150 AWNQVFPGLS
-160 SADPQSIPQAKLLII
+160 SADPLSIPKSKLLII
-175 WGANSIASNSHLP
+175 WGANSTASNSHLP

-193 CKANGGTVIVVDPRV
+193 CKANGGTVIVIDPRV
-208 TGIADRADLHVPLLP
+208 TGIADRADLHVALLP

-236 LERRGKLN
+236 LERTGRLN
-244 STFIRDH
+244 SAFIRDH

-257 FLAVCREWTLDDAAD
+257 FLSACRGWTLDDAAD

-277 VSILRQ
+277 ASVLRQ
-283 CVDLIGATTPAML
+283 CVDLIGASGPAML

-303 RNING
+303 RNVNG
-308 GSSMLAIFSLWAIAG
+308 GSSMLAIFSMWAVAG

-335 TSRVS
+335 TSRS
-340 SAQIDAL
+340 TTARIDAL
-347 LPDVVGNRS
+347 LPDVHGVRAA
-356 VVNMNHVGR
+356 VNMNHVGR
-365 WLNSDDAPTVL
+365 WLNSDEPPSVL
-376 FIQGANPAVTA
+376 LIQGANPAVTA
-387 NDQQRMLLGLA
+387 NDQQVMLSGLA
-398 NESVFTVVHEQVM
+398 NEAVFTVVHDQVM

-428 EVDDVA
+428 EVNDIA
-434 GSYGSFVLQRVNMAI
+434 GSYGSFVLQRVNKVI
-449 PPIGE
+449 EPVGE
-454 SRSNDWVGRELA
+454 SRSNDWLGRELA
-466 TRLGIHISTPR
+466 ARLDVQISTPKAED
-477 IENIDIAQ
+477 IEVRKNH
-485 TTVLLT
+485 VVLT
-491 PVNSVQ
+491 PQNSVQ
-497 FRDMFPA
+497 FRDAFPD

-519 PSPMTGRGSTGLY
+519 PSPMIGRGSTGFF

-551 DPPTA
+551 DPPLA

-561 PIDATERG
+561 PIDATERN
-569 LTDGDTV
+569 LTDGDMV

-582 GTVTLPVSFDARM
+582 GTVTLPISVDARM

-643 ATFNE
+643 VASNE

>member
-1 MKTHIVRTAC
+1 MTINVVRTAC

-23 TVTDGIITD
+23 TVTDGVITV
-32 IDAASTGEGNP
+32 IDAAKDGDVNP

-66 MTPLIRT
+66 TTPLIRT
-73 GKKGEGEFR
+73 GTKGAGEFR
-82 SASWDEAL
+82 AASWDEAL
-90 NLVATRIETSIKDH
+90 GLIASRIREGIAAR

-131 ARLGSPEIEH
+131 ARLGAPEIEH

-150 AWQLVFPGLS
+150 AWQQVFPGLS
-160 SADPQSIPQAKLLII
+160 SANPQSIPKAKLLII
-175 WGANSIASNSHLP
+175 WGANSTASNSHLP

-193 CKANGGTVIVVDPRV
+193 CKANGGKVIVVDPRV

-244 STFIRDH
+244 SAFIRDH

-257 FLAVCREWTLDDAAD
+257 YLAVCREWTLDDAAD

-277 VSILRQ
+277 VSVFTE
-283 CVDLIGATTPAML
+283 CVDLISTSSPAML
-296 RMGWGVE
+296 RIGWGVE
-303 RNING
+303 RNVNG
-308 GSSMLAIFSLWAIAG
+308 GSSLLAIFSMWAVTG
-323 HFGVEG
+323 HFGIEG
-329 SGVLGS
+329 SGILGS

-340 SAQIDAL
+340 SARIDAL
-347 LPDVVGNRS
+347 LPEIQDARS

-365 WLNSDDAPTVL
+365 WLNSDDAPSVL
-376 FIQGANPAVTA
+376 LIQGANPAVTA
-387 NDQQRMLLGLA
+387 NDQQLMLAGLA
-398 NESVFTVVHEQVM
+398 NEAVFTVVHDQVM

-416 FADVVLPATTQF
+416 YANVVLPATTQF
-428 EVDDVA
+428 EVDDFA
-434 GSYGSFVLQRVNMAI
+434 GSYGSFSLQRVNKVI
-449 PPIGE
+449 EPVGE
-454 SRSNDWVGRELA
+454 SRSNDWLGRELA
-466 TRLGIHISTPR
+466 ARLDLQITTPR
-477 IENIDIAQ
+477 VEDIEVVQNIE
-485 TTVLLT
+485 LLT
-491 PVNSVQ
+491 PQNSVQ
-497 FRDMFPA
+497 FRDAFPN
-504 GLKAQLF
+504 GMKAQLF

-519 PSPMTGRGSTGLY
+519 PSPMTGRGSTGLF
-532 LRLLTSATARTV
+532 LRLLTSATAKTV

-582 GTVTLPVSFDARM
+582 GAVTLPVSVDARM

-643 ATFNE
+643 AAPNE

>member
-1 MKTHIVRTAC
+1 MSSQVVRTVC

-23 TVTDGIITD
+23 TVTDGVITD
-32 IDAASTGEGNP
+32 IDAAVGDDVNP
-43 FTAGFIC
+43 ITSGFIC

-66 MTPLIRT
+66 TTPLIRT
-73 GKKGEGEFR
+73 GNKGDGEFR
-82 SASWDEAL
+82 PATWDEAL
-90 NLVATRIETSIKDH
+90 DLIASRIATGIADR

-120 VEGNGSTLELF
+120 IEGSGSTLELF
-131 ARLGSPEIEH
+131 ARLGAPEIEH

-150 AWQLVFPGLS
+150 AWNQVFPGLS
-160 SADPQSIPQAKLLII
+160 SADPLSIPKSKLLII
-175 WGANSIASNSHLP
+175 WGANSTASNSHLP

-193 CKANGGTVIVVDPRV
+193 CKANGGTVIVIDPRV
-208 TGIADRADLHVPLLP
+208 TGIADRADLHVALLP

-236 LERRGKLN
+236 LERTGRLN
-244 STFIRDH
+244 SAFIRDH

-257 FLAVCREWTLDDAAD
+257 FLSACRGWTLDDAAD

-277 VSILRQ
+277 ASVLRQ
-283 CVDLIGATTPAML
+283 CVDLIGASSPAML

-303 RNING
+303 RNVNG
-308 GSSMLAIFSLWAIAG
+308 GSSMLAIFSMWAVAG

-335 TSRVS
+335 TSRS
-340 SAQIDAL
+340 TTARIDAL
-347 LPDVVGNRS
+347 LPDVHGVRAA
-356 VVNMNHVGR
+356 VNMNHVGR
-365 WLNSDDAPTVL
+365 WLNSDEPPSVL
-376 FIQGANPAVTA
+376 LIQGANPAVTA
-387 NDQQRMLLGLA
+387 NDQQLMLSGLA
-398 NESVFTVVHEQVM
+398 NEAVFTVVHDQVM

-428 EVDDVA
+428 EVNDIA
-434 GSYGSFVLQRVNMAI
+434 GSYGSFVLQRVNKVI
-449 PPIGE
+449 EPVGE
-454 SRSNDWVGRELA
+454 SRSNDWLGRELA
-466 TRLGIHISTPR
+466 ARLDVQIATPKAED
-477 IENIDIAQ
+477 IEVMQDFG
-485 TTVLLT
+485 VLT
-491 PVNSVQ
+491 PQNSVQ
-497 FRDMFPA
+497 FRNAFPD

-519 PSPMTGRGSTGLY
+519 PSPMIGRGSTGLF

-561 PIDATERG
+561 PIDATERN
-569 LTDGDTV
+569 LTDGDMV

-582 GTVTLPVSFDARM
+582 GTVTLPISVDARM

-608 RHVANGMVSN
+608 RHVADGMVSN

-643 ATFNE
+643 VASNE

>member
-1 MKTHIVRTAC
+1 MNSHVVRTAC
-11 TLDCPDACTLDV
+11 TLDCPDGCTLDV
-23 TVTDGIITD
+23 TVTDGVITD
-32 IDAASTGEGNP
+32 IDAAKDGDINP

-66 MTPLIRT
+66 TTPLIRT
-73 GKKGEGEFR
+73 GKKGDGEF
-82 SASWDEAL
+82 SAASWDEAL
-90 NLVATRIETSIKDH
+90 DLIASRIKEGIATR

-120 VEGNGSTLELF
+120 IESSGSMLELF
-131 ARLGSPEIEH
+131 ARLGAPEIEH

-150 AWQLVFPGLS
+150 AWQQVFPGLS
-160 SADPQSIPQAKLLII
+160 SADPQSIPKAKLLII
-175 WGANSIASNSHLP
+175 WGANSTASNSHLP

-193 CKANGGTVIVVDPRV
+193 CKANGGTVIVIDPRV

-230 MAIAAE
+230 MAIATE
-236 LERRGKLN
+236 LERRGTLN
-244 STFIRDH
+244 SAFIGDH

-277 VSILRQ
+277 VSVFNE
-283 CVDLIGATTPAML
+283 CVDLISTSSPAML

-303 RNING
+303 RNVNG
-308 GSSMLAIFSLWAIAG
+308 GSSMLAIFSMWAVAG
-323 HFGVEG
+323 HFGIDG
-329 SGVLGS
+329 SGILGS

-340 SAQIDAL
+340 SARIDAL
-347 LPDVVGNRS
+347 LPEIQDARS

-365 WLNSDDAPTVL
+365 WLNSDDAPSVL
-376 FIQGANPAVTA
+376 LVQGANPAVTA
-387 NDQQRMLLGLA
+387 NDQQLMLSGLA
-398 NESVFTVVHEQVM
+398 NEAVFTVVHDQVM

-416 FADVVLPATTQF
+416 YADVVLPATTQF
-428 EVDDVA
+428 EVDDFA
-434 GSYGSFVLQRVNMAI
+434 GSYGAFSLQRVNKVI
-449 PPIGE
+449 DPVGE
-454 SRSNDWVGRELA
+454 SHSNDWLGRELA
-466 TRLGIHISTPR
+466 ARLGVGITTPHVDD
-477 IENIDIAQ
+477 IDVAQ
-485 TTVLLT
+485 NTVILN
-491 PVNSVQ
+491 PQNSVQ
-497 FRDMFPA
+497 FRDAFPD

-511 SPDSELPL
+511 SPESELPL
-519 PSPMTGRGSTGLY
+519 PSPMTGRGSTGLF

-569 LTDGDTV
+569 LTDGDMVT
-576 VVSNSL
+576 VSNSL
-582 GTVTLPVSFDARM
+582 GTVTLPVSVDARM

-643 ATFNE
+643 AASQ

>member
-1 MKTHIVRTAC
+1 MTINVVRTAC
-11 TLDCPDACTLDV
+11 TLDCPDACSLDV
-23 TVTDGIITD
+23 TVTDGVITD
-32 IDAASTGEGNP
+32 IDAAKNGDVNP

-66 MTPLIRT
+66 ATPLIRT
-73 GKKGEGEFR
+73 GKKGAGEFR
-82 SASWDEAL
+82 VASWDEAL
-90 NLVATRIETSIKDH
+90 NLVALTIKQGIATR

-131 ARLGSPEIEH
+131 ARLGAPEIEH

-150 AWQLVFPGLS
+150 AWQQIFPGLS
-160 SADPQSIPQAKLLII
+160 SANPQSIPKAKLLII
-175 WGANSIASNSHLP
+175 WGANSTASNSHLP

-193 CKANGGTVIVVDPRV
+193 CKANGGKVIVVDPRV

-244 STFIRDH
+244 SAFIREY

-257 FLAVCREWTLDDAAD
+257 YLAVCREWTLDDAAD

-277 VSILRQ
+277 VSVFNE
-283 CVDLIGATTPAML
+283 CVDLISASSPAML
-296 RMGWGVE
+296 RIGWGVE
-303 RNING
+303 RNANG
-308 GSSMLAIFSLWAIAG
+308 GSSMLAIFSMWAVAG

-329 SGVLGS
+329 SGILAS

-340 SAQIDAL
+340 SARIDAL
-347 LPDVVGNRS
+347 LPEIQDARS

-365 WLNSDDAPTVL
+365 WLNSDDAPSVL
-376 FIQGANPAVTA
+376 LIQGANPAVTA
-387 NDQQRMLLGLA
+387 NNQQLMLAGLA
-398 NESVFTVVHEQVM
+398 NEAVFTVVHDQVM

-416 FADVVLPATTQF
+416 YADVVLPATTQF
-428 EVDDVA
+428 EVEDFA
-434 GSYGSFVLQRVNMAI
+434 GSYGSFSLQRVNKVI
-449 PPIGE
+449 EPVGE
-454 SRSNDWVGRELA
+454 SRSNDWLGRELA
-466 TRLGIHISTPR
+466 ARLDLQITTPR
-477 IENIDIAQ
+477 VEDIEVAQ
-485 TTVLLT
+485 NTELLT
-491 PVNSVQ
+491 PQNSVQ
-497 FRDMFPA
+497 FRDVFPN
-504 GLKAQLF
+504 GMKAHLF

-519 PSPMTGRGSTGLY
+519 PSPMTGRGSTGLF
-532 LRLLTSATARTV
+532 LRLLTSATAKTV

-561 PIDATERG
+561 PIDATERS

-582 GTVTLPVSFDARM
+582 GAVTLPVSVDARM

-643 ATFNE
+643 AAPNE

>member
-1 MKTHIVRTAC
+1 
-11 TLDCPDACTLDV
+11 
-23 TVTDGIITD
+23 
-32 IDAASTGEGNP
+32 
-43 FTAGFIC
+43 
-50 RKVQMSTKRIY
+50 
-61 SPERI
+61 
-66 MTPLIRT
+66 
-73 GKKGEGEFR
+73 
-82 SASWDEAL
+82 
-90 NLVATRIETSIKDH
+90 
-104 GVNSI
+104 
-109 APYLYNSSSGI
+109 

-131 ARLGSPEIEH
+131 ARLGAPEIEH

-150 AWQLVFPGLS
+150 AWHQIFPALS
-160 SADPQSIPQAKLLII
+160 SADPQSIPKAKLLIS
-175 WGANSIASNSHLP
+175 WGANSTASNSHLP

-244 STFIRDH
+244 SSFIRDH

-277 VSILRQ
+277 VSVLTE
-283 CVDLIGATTPAML
+283 CVDLISASSPAML

-303 RNING
+303 RNVNG
-308 GSSMLAIFSLWAIAG
+308 GSSMLAIFSMWAVAG

-329 SGVLGS
+329 SGILGS

-340 SAQIDAL
+340 SARIDAV
-347 LPDVVGNRS
+347 LPEVQSARS

-365 WLNSDDAPTVL
+365 WLNSEHAPSVL

-387 NDQQRMLLGLA
+387 NDQQLMLSGLA
-398 NESVFTVVHEQVM
+398 NEEVFTVVHDQVM

-416 FADVVLPATTQF
+416 YADVVLPATTQF
-428 EVDDVA
+428 EVDDFA
-434 GSYGSFVLQRVNMAI
+434 GSYGSFALQRVNKVI
-449 PPIGE
+449 EPLGE
-454 SRSNDWVGRELA
+454 SRSNDWLGRELA
-466 TRLGIHISTPR
+466 ARLDVQITTPR
-477 IENIDIAQ
+477 AEDIEVLQN
-485 TTVLLT
+485 TVILT
-491 PVNSVQ
+491 PQNSVQ
-497 FRDMFPA
+497 FRDVFPDGA
-504 GLKAQLF
+504 KAQLF

-519 PSPMTGRGSTGLY
+519 PSPVTGRGSTGLF
-532 LRLLTSATARTV
+532 LRLLTSATAKTV

-561 PIDATERG
+561 PIDAIERG

-582 GTVTLPVSFDARM
+582 GAVTLPLSVDARM

-643 ATFNE
+643 AASQ

>member
-1 MKTHIVRTAC
+1 MKSHVVRTAC

-23 TVTDGIITD
+23 TVTDGVITD
-32 IDAASTGEGNP
+32 IDAAKDADVNP
-43 FTAGFIC
+43 LTAGFIC

-61 SPERI
+61 SPERVN
-66 MTPLIRT
+66 TPLIRT
-73 GKKGEGEFR
+73 GKKGAGEFR
-82 SASWDEAL
+82 TASWDEAL
-90 NLVATRIETSIKDH
+90 HLVASRIKQGIAAR

-120 VEGNGSTLELF
+120 LEGNGSTFELF
-131 ARLGSPEIEH
+131 ARLGAPEIEH

-150 AWQLVFPGLS
+150 AWEQVFPGLS
-160 SADPQSIPQAKLLII
+160 SADPQSIPKAKLLII
-175 WGANSIASNSHLP
+175 WGANSTASNSHLP

-193 CKANGGTVIVVDPRV
+193 CKANGGTVIVIDPRV

-236 LERRGKLN
+236 LERRGNLD
-244 STFIRDH
+244 STFIRNH

-257 FLAVCREWTLDDAAD
+257 FLAICRGWTLDDAAD

-277 VSILRQ
+277 VSVFQ
-283 CVDLIGATTPAML
+283 ECADLIGASSPAML

-303 RNING
+303 RNANG
-308 GSSMLAIFSLWAIAG
+308 GSSMLAVFSLWAVAG
-323 HFGVEG
+323 HFGIEG
-329 SGVLGS
+329 SGILAS
-335 TSRVS
+335 TSRTS
-340 SAQIDAL
+340 SVRIEAL
-347 LPDVVGNRS
+347 LPEVQDARAA
-356 VVNMNHVGR
+356 VNMNHVGR
-365 WLNSDDAPTVL
+365 WLNSDDAPSVL
-376 FIQGANPAVTA
+376 LVQGANPAVTA
-387 NDQQRMLLGLA
+387 NDQQRMLSGLA
-398 NESVFTVVHEQVM
+398 NEAVFTVVHDQVM

-416 FADVVLPATTQF
+416 YADVVLPATTQF
-428 EVDDVA
+428 EVEDFV
-434 GSYGSFVLQRVNMAI
+434 GSYGSFSLQRVNKVI
-449 PPIGE
+449 DPVGE
-454 SRSNDWVGRELA
+454 SHSNDWLGRELA
-466 TRLGIHISTPR
+466 VRLGVQIVTPMAKD
-477 IENIDIAQ
+477 IEAAQ
-485 TTVLLT
+485 NNVVLT
-491 PVNSVQ
+491 PQNSVQ
-497 FRDMFPA
+497 FRDVFPE

-519 PSPMTGRGSTGLY
+519 PSPMTGRGSTGLF

-569 LTDGDTV
+569 LTDGDIVT
-576 VVSNSL
+576 VSNSL
-582 GTVTLPVSFDARM
+582 GTVTLPVAVDARM

-643 ATFNE
+643 VASQ

>member
-1 MKTHIVRTAC
+1 MNSHVVRTAC
-11 TLDCPDACTLDV
+11 TLDCPDGCTLDV
-23 TVTDGIITD
+23 TVTDGVITD
-32 IDAASTGEGNP
+32 IDAAKDGEINP

-61 SPERI
+61 SPDRI
-66 MTPLIRT
+66 STPLIRT
-73 GKKGEGEFR
+73 GKKGAGEFR
-82 SASWDEAL
+82 IATWDEAL
-90 NLVATRIETSIKDH
+90 GLVASRITDGIAER

-120 VEGNGSTLELF
+120 LESSGSTLELF
-131 ARLGSPEIEH
+131 ARLGAPEIEH

-150 AWQLVFPGLS
+150 AWDQVFPGLS
-160 SADPQSIPQAKLLII
+160 SADPQSIPKAKLLII
-175 WGANSIASNSHLP
+175 WGANSTASNSHLP
-188 PLVNE
+188 PLINE

-244 STFIRDH
+244 SAFIRDH
-251 VSGSEE
+251 VSGAEE
-257 FLAVCREWTLDDAAD
+257 FLTVCREWTLDDAAD

-277 VSILRQ
+277 VSVFQ
-283 CVDLIGATTPAML
+283 ECVDLISDSSPAML

-303 RNING
+303 RNVNG
-308 GSSMLAIFSLWAIAG
+308 GSSILAIFSMWAVAG
-323 HFGVEG
+323 HFGIEG
-329 SGVLGS
+329 SGILAS

-340 SAQIDAL
+340 SARIDAL
-347 LPDVVGNRS
+347 LPEIQDARS

-365 WLNSDDAPTVL
+365 WLNSEDAPSVL
-376 FIQGANPAVTA
+376 LIQGANPAVTA
-387 NDQQRMLLGLA
+387 NDQQLMLAGLV
-398 NESVFTVVHEQVM
+398 NEAVFTVVHDQVM

-428 EVDDVA
+428 EVDDFA
-434 GSYGSFVLQRVNMAI
+434 GSYGSFSLQRVNKVI
-449 PPIGE
+449 DPVGE
-454 SRSNDWVGRELA
+454 SRSNDWLGRELA
-466 TRLGIHISTPR
+466 ARLEVQITTPR
-477 IENIDIAQ
+477 AVDIEVTQNNVILNPQ
-485 TTVLLT
+485 
-491 PVNSVQ
+491 NSVQ
-497 FRDMFPA
+497 FRDVFPE
-504 GLKAQLF
+504 GKKALLF

-519 PSPMTGRGSTGLY
+519 PSPMTGRGSTGLF
-532 LRLLTSATARTV
+532 LRLLTSATAKTV

-582 GTVTLPVSFDARM
+582 GAVTLPVSVDARM

-643 ATFNE
+643 AAPNE

>member
-1 MKTHIVRTAC
+1 MSINVVRTAC

-23 TVTDGIITD
+23 TVTDGVITD
-32 IDAASTGEGNP
+32 IDAAKDGDVNP
-43 FTAGFIC
+43 FTADFIC

-66 MTPLIRT
+66 ATPLIRT
-73 GKKGEGEFR
+73 GQKGAGVFR
-82 SASWDEAL
+82 TATWDEAL
-90 NLVATRIETSIKDH
+90 GLIASRITDGIAAR

-120 VEGNGSTLELF
+120 LEGNGSTVELF
-131 ARLGSPEIEH
+131 ARLGAPEIEH

-150 AWQLVFPGLS
+150 AWQQVFPGLS
-160 SADPQSIPQAKLLII
+160 SANPQSIPKAKLLII
-175 WGANSIASNSHLP
+175 WGANSTASNSHLP
-188 PLVNE
+188 ILVNE
-193 CKANGGTVIVVDPRV
+193 CKANGGTVVVIDPRI
-208 TGIADRADLHVPLLP
+208 TGIADRADFHVPLLP

-236 LERRGKLN
+236 LERRGQLDA
-244 STFIRDH
+244 TFIRDH

-257 FLAVCREWTLDDAAD
+257 FLTVCREWSLNDAAD

-277 VSILRQ
+277 VSLFTE
-283 CVDLIGATTPAML
+283 CVDLMSSSTPAML

-308 GSSMLAIFSLWAIAG
+308 GSSMLAIFSLWAVAG

-329 SGVLGS
+329 SGMLGS
-335 TSRVS
+335 TSRAS
-340 SAQIDAL
+340 SARVDAL
-347 LPDVVGNRS
+347 LPEVVGSRA

-365 WLNSDDAPTVL
+365 WLNSDDAPSVL
-376 FIQGANPAVTA
+376 LIQGANPAVTA
-387 NDQQRMLLGLA
+387 NDQQRMLSGLA
-398 NESVFTVVHEQVM
+398 NEAVFTVVHDQVM
-411 TDTAR
+411 TDTAKY
-416 FADVVLPATTQF
+416 ADVVLPATTQF
-428 EVDDVA
+428 EVDDFA
-434 GSYGSFVLQRVNMAI
+434 GSYGSFSLQRVNKVI
-449 PPIGE
+449 EPVGE
-454 SRSNDWVGRELA
+454 SRSNDWLGRELA
-466 TRLGIHISTPR
+466 ARLDLQITTPR
-477 IENIDIAQ
+477 VEDIEVVQNIE
-485 TTVLLT
+485 LLT
-491 PVNSVQ
+491 PQNSVQ
-497 FRDMFPA
+497 FRDVFPE
-504 GLKAQLF
+504 GMKARLF
-511 SPDSELPL
+511 SPDSELPV

-556 AVSVH
+556 AVSVN
-561 PIDATERG
+561 PIDAEERG
-569 LTDGDTV
+569 LADGDAV

-582 GTVTLPVSFDARM
+582 GTVTLPVSVDSRM
-595 RVGVC
+595 RIGVC

-643 ATFNE
+643 VVSNV

>member
-1 MKTHIVRTAC
+1 M
-11 TLDCPDACTLDV
+11 
-23 TVTDGIITD
+23 
-32 IDAASTGEGNP
+32 
-43 FTAGFIC
+43 
-50 RKVQMSTKRIY
+50 
-61 SPERI
+61 
-66 MTPLIRT
+66 
-73 GKKGEGEFR
+73 
-82 SASWDEAL
+82 
-90 NLVATRIETSIKDH
+90 
-104 GVNSI
+104 
-109 APYLYNSSSGI
+109 
-120 VEGNGSTLELF
+120 
-131 ARLGSPEIEH
+131 
-141 TICAFTYGR
+141 
-150 AWQLVFPGLS
+150 
-160 SADPQSIPQAKLLII
+160 
-175 WGANSIASNSHLP
+175 
-188 PLVNE
+188 VNE

-208 TGIADRADLHVPLLP
+208 TGIADRADLHVSLLP

-236 LERRGKLN
+236 LERRGKLD
-244 STFIRDH
+244 SAFLRDH

-277 VSILRQ
+277 VSVFNE
-283 CVDLIGATTPAML
+283 CVDLISTSSPAML
-296 RMGWGVE
+296 RIGWGVE
-303 RNING
+303 RNVNG
-308 GSSMLAIFSLWAIAG
+308 GSSMLAIFSMWAVAG

-329 SGVLGS
+329 SGILAS

-347 LPDVVGNRS
+347 LPDVQDARS

-365 WLNSDDAPTVL
+365 WLNSDDAPSVL
-376 FIQGANPAVTA
+376 LIQGANPAVTA
-387 NDQQRMLLGLA
+387 NDQQLMLAGLA
-398 NESVFTVVHEQVM
+398 NEAVFTVVHDQVM

-416 FADVVLPATTQF
+416 YADVVLPATTQF
-428 EVDDVA
+428 EVDDFA
-434 GSYGSFVLQRVNMAI
+434 GSYGSFSLQRVNKVI
-449 PPIGE
+449 EPVGE
-454 SRSNDWVGRELA
+454 SRSNDWLGRELA
-466 TRLGIHISTPR
+466 ARLDLQITTPR
-477 IENIDIAQ
+477 GEDIEVVQNIE
-485 TTVLLT
+485 LLT
-491 PVNSVQ
+491 PQNSVQ
-497 FRDMFPA
+497 FRDAFPN
-504 GLKAQLF
+504 GMKAQLF

-551 DPPTA
+551 DPPAA

-561 PIDATERG
+561 PVDAEERG
-569 LTDGDTV
+569 LADGDAV

-582 GTVTLPVSFDARM
+582 GTVTLPVSVDARM
-595 RVGVC
+595 RIGVC

-643 ATFNE
+643 AASDE

>member
-1 MKTHIVRTAC
+1 MKSQVVRTAC

-23 TVTDGIITD
+23 TVTDGVITD
-32 IDAASTGEGNP
+32 IDAAKDGDINP
-43 FTAGFIC
+43 FTSGFIC

-66 MTPLIRT
+66 ATPLIRT
-73 GKKGEGEFR
+73 GIKGAGEFR

-90 NLVATRIETSIKDH
+90 DLVASRIKEGIAVR
-104 GVNSI
+104 GANSI

-120 VEGNGSTLELF
+120 IEGSGSTLELF
-131 ARLGSPEIEH
+131 ARLGAPEIEH

-150 AWQLVFPGLS
+150 AWQQVFPGLS
-160 SADPQSIPQAKLLII
+160 SADPQSIPKAKLLII
-175 WGANSIASNSHLP
+175 WGANSTASNSHLP

-251 VSGSEE
+251 VSGAEE

-277 VSILRQ
+277 VSVLNE
-283 CVDLIGATTPAML
+283 CVDLISTSAPAML

-308 GSSMLAIFSLWAIAG
+308 GSSMLAIFSMWAVAG
-323 HFGVEG
+323 HFGIEG
-329 SGVLGS
+329 SGILGS

-340 SAQIDAL
+340 SARIDAL
-347 LPDVVGNRS
+347 LPEIQEARS

-365 WLNSDDAPTVL
+365 WLISDNAPSVL
-376 FIQGANPAVTA
+376 LVQGANPAVTA
-387 NDQQRMLLGLA
+387 NDQQLMLAGLA
-398 NESVFTVVHEQVM
+398 NEAVFTVVHDQVM

-428 EVDDVA
+428 EVDDFA
-434 GSYGSFVLQRVNMAI
+434 GSYGAFSLQRVNKVI
-449 PPIGE
+449 DPVGE
-454 SRSNDWVGRELA
+454 SRSNDWLGREIA
-466 TRLGIHISTPR
+466 ARLEVQITTPR
-477 IENIDIAQ
+477 AEDIEETQN
-485 TTVLLT
+485 TVILT
-491 PVNSVQ
+491 PQNSVQ
-497 FRDMFPA
+497 FRDAFPD
-504 GLKAQLF
+504 GMKAQLF
-511 SPDSELPL
+511 SPESELAL
-519 PSPMTGRGSTGLY
+519 PSPMTGRGSTGLF
-532 LRLLTSATARTV
+532 LRLLTSATAKTV

-569 LTDGDTV
+569 LADGDIV

-582 GTVTLPVSFDARM
+582 GAVTLPVSVDARM

-643 ATFNE
+643 AASQ